1 MNVIFFGVA
10 SPLRDDNL
18 FFGKTR
24 FNVISEL
31 YGKYLQGEH
40 GGVFGLRR
48 IGKNV
53 HSFYYL
59 EGVLNKM
66 AE

>member
-1 MNVIFFGVA
+1 MRTFLYERDLFGVA

-48 IGKNV
+48 IGKT
-53 HSFYYL
+53 SIL
-59 EGVLNKM
+59 L
-66 AE
+66 